1 MMIRAASYF
10 LFPERTIFNGLVHSS
25 YQFEMVVSSKCSLFM
40 RVSVMRAL
48 TVVIIHFLFRS
59 NSHFI
64 FIALPFSYCL
74 LICVCKIHI
83 IHAASG
89 CNVID

>member
-1 MMIRAASYF
+1 MVIRAANYF
-10 LFPERTIFNGLVHSS
+10 CFLKEHNRLVHPS
-25 YQFEMVVSSKCSLFM
+25 YQFEMVVSNKCSLFM

-48 TVVIIHFLFRS
+48 TVVIIHFLFKS
-59 NSHFI
+59 NTHFI
-64 FIALPFSYCL
+64 SIALPFSYCR
-74 LICVCKIHI
+74 LICVCNIHVP

>member
-1 MMIRAASYF
+1 MDMSIQVTSLRWLSAT
-10 LFPERTIFNGLVHSS
+10 RH
-25 YQFEMVVSSKCSLFM
+25 CSLFM

-48 TVVIIHFLFRS
+48 TVVIIRFLFRS

-64 FIALPFSYCL
+64 FIALTFSYCL
-74 LICVCKIHI
+74 LICVCKIHV